1 MDSVDLVV
9 PLEFVS
15 DESPPAVAGSTPK
28 ESEVV
33 AVDGPALVVVAPVVD
48 ARREAPD
55 VGP

>member
-1 MDSVDLVV
+1 VDSVDLVV